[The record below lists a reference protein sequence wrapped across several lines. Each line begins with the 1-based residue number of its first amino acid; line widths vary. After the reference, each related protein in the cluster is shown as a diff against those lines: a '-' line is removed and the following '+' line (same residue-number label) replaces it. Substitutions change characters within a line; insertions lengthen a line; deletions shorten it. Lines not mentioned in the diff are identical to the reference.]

1 MNNIHKRRKSYI
13 NKWNKKKNNYT
24 IMYNE
29 KMNVNGK
36 EKIVYMKE

>member
-1 MNNIHKRRKSYI
+1 MNNIHKRGRVI
-13 NKWNKKKNNYT
+13 NKWNKKRNNYI

-29 KMNVNGK
+29 RMNVNGK